1 MKQFKRTISVLPV
14 RRIETDSKWYEDIL
28 GLTTVY
34 QHGGECEEEAMN
46 YAIMVRDG
54 VQIHLILDE
63 PPPSAATWTQAGTGY
78 LYLRVYDIRAMYA
91 DVQARGIEIEN
102 DLVTA
107 SWGAKG
113 FEIRD
118 CSGNLIRIEEE
129 M

>member
-1 MKQFKRTISVLPV
+1 
-14 RRIETDSKWYEDIL
+14 
-28 GLTTVY
+28 
-34 QHGGECEEEAMN
+34 MN

-54 VQIHLILDE
+54 VEVHPILDE
-63 PPPSAATWTQAGTGY
+63 PPLSAATWTKAGTGY
-78 LYLRVYDIRAMYA
+78 LYLKVHDIERVYRE
-91 DVQARGIEIEN
+91 VWSRGIEIEN
-102 DLVTA
+102 DLETA